1 MPTQSMGY
9 LEMFHS
15 ALGLKDETAQKVY
28 TAQRVCTTHR
38 NNIPTKAGAAI
49 GSRPAEPTL
58 LASRLLDNRSAA
70 RRRANH
76 VALMMNTF
84 SQVGSPS
91 NS

>member
-9 LEMFHS
+9 LEMFRS
-15 ALGLKDETAQKVY
+15 ALGLNDE

-70 RRRANH
+70 QRRANH
-76 VALMMNTF
+76 VAFTMNTV
-84 SQVGSPS
+84 SQVGSAS
-91 NS
+91 SS